1 MRSCRVPREE
11 RRGKEGEREGWRN
24 VRGGKFSRGRER
36 SPLARVWSAY
46 RKDNETRK
54 EFPRRRRRRRVSMV
68 MQVMVYVDWRT
79 TRGAATP
86 RRGVWWLCA
95 LRLFPR

>member
-24 VRGGKFSRGRER
+24 VRGGKFSRERER

-54 EFPRRRRRRRVSMV
+54 EFPRRRRRVSMV

-86 RRGVWWLCA
+86 RRGVCWLCA

>member
-1 MRSCRVPREE
+1 ME
-11 RRGKEGEREGWRN
+11 RRVRGRVGGTSEVGNSREG
-24 VRGGKFSRGRER
+24 ER

-54 EFPRRRRRRRVSMV
+54 EFPRRRRRRVSMV

>member
-1 MRSCRVPREE
+1 ME
-11 RRGKEGEREGWRN
+11 RRVRGRVGGTSEVGNSREG
-24 VRGGKFSRGRER
+24 ER

-86 RRGVWWLCA
+86 RRGMWWLCA